1 MAVDYEGDAL
11 ADEVERAAAER
22 RAARLWAAEARRAAP
37 SPADFHHVDL
47 RAFIDP
53 ENPVL
58 GLRRGAALEITGNLM
73 DAPAGPIALV
83 TGAAVGCAFGG
94 DVGDLT
100 LVQCDYAVE
109 LSRGAVGVNG
119 VHIVGRPDRNAW
131 VLLNNAS
138 GDEANCGWV
147 RTTFSVSAGQLL
159 DETATPGPTVEVG
172 EFCNLWIVRC
182 GPLKENGVLTISYG
196 SRYRTLPG
204 VTSAAPRRGSELDE
218 ESVSS
223 MLDRC
228 RSTFNSIPTLKDLV
242 KNGAALDSVAAEI
255 QARLI
260 SEERASLHALA
271 SDDRTYVDNTATTPC
286 VPCIHAPAAPVAPV
300 GAAGPAVG
308 AASASSP
315 SWGTIGSIRGAV
327 VGFVNRSVGLLRPSS
342 AVAPEA
348 RTAGEGAD
356 EAAPWGDTPQ
366 EALSFRLQQARKW
379 LEKVAEGCPDT
390 PHSSSDVDEEVY
402 TRRLFQVCF
411 RA

>member
-1 MAVDYEGDAL
+1 MDHEGDAS

-22 RAARLWAAEARRAAP
+22 RAAHLGAAEARLRAAS
-37 SPADFHHVDL
+37 SPADFHHADL
-47 RAFIDP
+47 RAFIDR
-53 ENPVL
+53 ENPEP
-58 GLRRGAALEITGNLM
+58 GLRRGAALEITGNHM

-94 DVGDLT
+94 KVGDLT
-100 LVQCDYAVE
+100 PAQCDYTVE

-138 GDEANCGWV
+138 GDEANCCWV

-159 DETATPGPTVEVG
+159 GDTATPGPAVEVG

-242 KNGAALDSVAAEI
+242 KNGAALDSVAAQI

-260 SEERASLHALA
+260 SEERASLHGLA
-271 SDDRTYVDNTATTPC
+271 RDERTYMDNTATTPC
-286 VPCIHAPAAPVAPV
+286 VPCIHAPAAPVAPA

-315 SWGTIGSIRGAV
+315 SWGDIGSIRGAV
-327 VGFVNRSVGLLRPSS
+327 AGFGDRSVGLLRPSS
-342 AVAPEA
+342 AVATEA
-348 RTAGEGAD
+348 RTAGGGAD
-356 EAAPWGDTPQ
+356 DAAPWGDTLQ
-366 EALSFRLQQARKW
+366 EALSLRLQRARAW

-390 PHSSSDVDEEVY
+390 PHSISHVDEEVY